1 MSAVSITLQ
10 GADASTISRIETL
23 LAENGLPTADV
34 RSNPSHFFLAFD
46 GGDRVGVGGLERY
59 GDAGLLRSLVVEES
73 ARGLGY
79 GTAICDALADRARAD
94 GVETLYLLTTT
105 AEDFFAARGYEP
117 IDRDAVPEVIRE
129 TPEFADLCPASAVC
143 MRRSPET

>member
-10 GADASTISRIETL
+10 RADASTVSRIETL

-34 RSNPSHFFLAFD
+34 RSNPGHFFVAFD
-46 GGDRVGVGGLERY
+46 GDERVGVGGLERY
-59 GDAGLLRSLVVEES
+59 GADGLLRSLVVARA
-73 ARGLGY
+73 ARGMGY
-79 GTAICDALADRARAD
+79 GTAICDALEDRARAD

-105 AEDFFAARGYEP
+105 AEGFFAARGYEP

-143 MRRSPET
+143 MWRSP